1 MRAELAALSRI
12 LAVVNRAA
20 LWIAGIGLV
29 LMTVFVAWQVFG
41 RYVLN
46 QSPSWTEPASLL
58 LMSWFI
64 LLGSAVGVRE
74 GNHLG
79 FEIALHYAPHGLRQ
93 IMLGVT
99 EVLVMIFGGAMSWYG
114 TMLAVETWSA
124 AMPGLPIPQ
133 GIDYVPL
140 AVGGRSDRAF
150 LPREIRS
157 PAARRRGCPDG
168 ARGRAPSRCREG
180 LMPWRSGFSSAS
192 SRSCCSSAR
201 RSRSASA
208 SRRWRP
214 CSTWACRRSWCS
226 SSSIPA

>member
-29 LMTVFVAWQVFG
+29 FMTLFVAWQVFG

-93 IMLGVT
+93 IMLAVT
-99 EVLVMIFGGAMSWYG
+99 EVLVMLFGIAMAWYG
-114 TMLAVETWSA
+114 TSLAVETWSA
-124 AMPGLPIPQ
+124 LMPGLPIPQ
-133 GIDYVPL
+133 GFDYVPL
-140 AVGGRSDRAF
+140 AVGGVLIALFSLEKLVRLLLAGEDVPLVRADEPH
-150 LPREIRS
+150 LVAVKE
-157 PAARRRGCPDG
+157 
-168 ARGRAPSRCREG
+168 
-180 LMPWRSGFSSAS
+180 
-192 SRSCCSSAR
+192 
-201 RSRSASA
+201 
-208 SRRWRP
+208 
-214 CSTWACRRSWCS
+214 
-226 SSSIPA
+226 

>member
-1 MRAELAALSRI
+1 MRADLAALSRI

-79 FEIALHYAPHGLRQ
+79 FEIGSPLCAARPAPDHARRDR
-93 IMLGVT
+93 
-99 EVLVMIFGGAMSWYG
+99 GAGDRSSAWPWPG
-114 TMLAVETWSA
+114 TARCWPSRPGRPPC
-124 AMPGLPIPQ
+124 PGLPIPQ
-133 GIDYVPL
+133 GVRLRP
-140 AVGGRSDRAF
+140 ARRRRRADRAV
-150 LPREIRS
+150 LSREARS
-157 PAARRRGCPDG
+157 PAARRR
-168 ARGRAPSRCREG
+168 
-180 LMPWRSGFSSAS
+180 
-192 SRSCCSSAR
+192 R
-201 RSRSASA
+201 R
-208 SRRWRP
+208 RRWCAWTSLISLP
-214 CSTWACRRSWCS
+214 
-226 SSSIPA
+226 